1 MATKTLDSKR
11 AESSISEPGAQPK
24 SANLIVPRR
33 EVLAGSAL
41 VLIGGVSGCGN
52 TAAAKPYLLRTQF
65 MADFTAEFIGDP
77 TTIPDPAP
85 PPKKNIWPDPN
96 RRWPTDK
103 QVGTDI
109 LADYATFVNVLM
121 TVGYLAGPAP
131 STYAAGTLG
140 DRIGKFLTAKNWPI
154 QPPVPPEYQK
164 EQPTV
169 HLIEIAVILD
179 RLLHAINTFNPGGAP
194 GGGPTGWPPH

>member
-1 MATKTLDSKR
+1 MATKKLDPR
-11 AESSISEPGAQPK
+11 
-24 SANLIVPRR
+24 SADPNFSVPQADPQAVNLIIPRR
-33 EVLAGSAL
+33 EVLAGTALLLMGSA
-41 VLIGGVSGCGN
+41 SGCGPVA
-52 TAAAKPYLLRTQF
+52 TAKPYLLRTQF

-77 TTIPDPAP
+77 ATIPDPAP

-96 RRWPTDK
+96 RRWPTDH

-121 TVGYLAGPAP
+121 TVGYLSGPPP

-140 DRIGKFLTAKNWPI
+140 DRIGKFLTAKNWPT
-154 QPPVPPEYQK
+154 QPPVPPEYQT

-169 HLIEIAVILD
+169 HLVEIAVILD
-179 RLLHAINTFNPGGAP
+179 RLLLAINTFNPDAPP
-194 GGGPTGWPPH
+194 GGGPSNWPPH

>member
-1 MATKTLDSKR
+1 MATKRLDPR
-11 AESSISEPGAQPK
+11 RGDLNISAPGPVPGA
-24 SANLIVPRR
+24 ANLIIPRR
-33 EVLAGSAL
+33 ELLTGSAL
-41 VLIGGVSGCGN
+41 VLMGSVSGCGKV
-52 TAAAKPYLLRTQF
+52 APAKPYLLRTQF

-96 RRWPTDK
+96 RRWPTDH

-121 TVGYLAGPAP
+121 TVGYLVAPAP
-131 STYAAGTLG
+131 STYAPGTLG

-164 EQPTV
+164 EQSTV
-169 HLIEIAVILD
+169 HLVEIAVILD
-179 RLLHAINTFNPGGAP
+179 RLLHAINTFNPDAAP
-194 GGGPTGWPPH
+194 GGGPGGWPPH